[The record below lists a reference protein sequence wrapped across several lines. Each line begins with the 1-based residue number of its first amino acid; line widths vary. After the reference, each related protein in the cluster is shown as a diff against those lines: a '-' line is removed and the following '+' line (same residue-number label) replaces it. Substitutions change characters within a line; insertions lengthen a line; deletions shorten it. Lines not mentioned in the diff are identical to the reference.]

1 MAQPIFEI
9 HMIQTSHMIEL
20 FGVADGPAEMSYNLT
35 HQKWAIVR
43 WFGKL
48 RCWTKDDQRL
58 DCLVNDDL
66 MDPILR

>member
-35 HQKWAIVR
+35 HQK
-43 WFGKL
+43 
-48 RCWTKDDQRL
+48 
-58 DCLVNDDL
+58 
-66 MDPILR
+66 